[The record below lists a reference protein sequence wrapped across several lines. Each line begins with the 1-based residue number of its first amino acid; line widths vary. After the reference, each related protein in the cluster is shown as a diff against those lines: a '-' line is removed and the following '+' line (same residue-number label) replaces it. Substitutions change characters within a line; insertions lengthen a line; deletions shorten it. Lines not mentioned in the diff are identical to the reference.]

1 VSAKKTKP
9 VGAAAATRIP
19 TELRDA
25 MRAAIENHSG
35 CEVLFVA
42 DLGDGGKLEA
52 IYDIAHGS
60 PGMVPA
66 PRKQIQPGQV
76 MIHNHPSGRLIP
88 SDADVRLA
96 AQLAEEGIASWIVD
110 NAVERLYVITE
121 ALKAPER
128 QEIDTDDLAGVLEPG
143 GALSKRFRDYNPRPS
158 QIAMLRLV
166 ARAFNEDSLLAV
178 EAGTGVGKTFAY
190 LLPAAAWA
198 VANKER
204 VVVST
209 ATINLQQQIMDKDLP
224 LVAKLIGQPIKAVL
238 AKGRGNYVCKKRLSE
253 ALEEDSL
260 LREEDSELSRLAEW
274 ARATKD
280 GSKSDLNF
288 IPEDGVWSRINA
300 DADACS
306 GLSCPS
312 RDECFFFQ
320 ARREAA
326 SANVVVANHHLLF
339 ADAAMRA
346 NGLGFDNNVVLPAFT
361 RLIFDEAHNIENN
374 AAAYFSQTLNKWTLL
389 KYLNLLL
396 RRKRGRSFGVVPLL
410 LAGGA
415 VKSLDGEL
423 DLDRIDARLH
433 DARDAMRV
441 VDEQALALLA
451 EQSSFRLVPAMKP
464 VVQNLMDALRTLQSA
479 LLALVETLNGLIQA
493 VDTEQAGA
501 DVPGLTDLQVLARR
515 ISGLAAAC
523 ETFRNYEA
531 EDERVIWVERQ
542 RGPSGEAFSHLIAC
556 PLDIAPLLRESIFKP
571 YPTVV
576 MTSATLTV
584 GGSFDWWARRLG
596 LGEGRR
602 QRDAESGDF
611 SADAG
616 AGPSSAARG
625 DRNQGDAWGEDEWA
639 GYDAGG
645 RGGADEWGGDG
656 DYDEAPK
663 AAARGQ
669 RVLRNLPAEPLRAA
683 RGAALAGDDPI
694 ALSAVEPLW
703 LPFIDRPMLRAQLP
717 SPFDYARRVVLAV
730 PRDAPEPTGAD
741 YQDYLNR
748 FVARALETS
757 GGHALVLF
765 TSYSMLQKTWDAVKP
780 KLDELGITALRQGQ
794 AERSKLLLQ
803 FNHEITSVLFAT
815 ESFWEGVDS
824 PGETL
829 QVVILCRLPFKVPD
843 EPLQVARSE
852 AIAARGGNPFME
864 LSVPE
869 AIMKFRQGFGRL
881 MRRTTDYGVILV
893 PDKRLVTKPYG
904 ALFLSSL
911 PATERIFGTSRQVMD
926 GLGDFLGRLR
936 AQSRQD
942 A

>member
-1 VSAKKTKP
+1 MPGPAAKPAAPKKAKP
-9 VGAAAATRIP
+9 TGVAADTRIP
-19 TELRDA
+19 DELRQR
-25 MRAAIENHSG
+25 MREAIETHAG

-42 DLGDGGKLEA
+42 DMGEGSQVAA

-76 MIHNHPSGRLIP
+76 MMHNHPSGQLIP

-128 QEIDTDDLAGVLEPG
+128 QELDEEALAGVLEPG
-143 GALSKRFRDYNPRPS
+143 GELSRRFTDYNPRSS

-166 ARAFNEDSLLAV
+166 TRSFNEDCLLAV

-198 VANKER
+198 TANKER
-204 VVVST
+204 VVICT

-224 LVAKLIGQPIKAVL
+224 LVAKLLGQPVKAVL

-260 LREEDSELSRLAEW
+260 LREADSELSRLAEW
-274 ARATKD
+274 ARVTGD

-288 IPEDGVWSRINA
+288 IPSDGVWSRINA
-300 DADACS
+300 DSDACS
-306 GLSCPS
+306 GLSCSS

-339 ADAAMRA
+339 ADAAVRA
-346 NGLGFDNNVVLPAFT
+346 GGLGFDNNVVLPAFT
-361 RLIFDEAHNIENN
+361 RLVFDEAHNMENN
-374 AAAYFSQTLNKWTLL
+374 AAAYFSQTLNKWMLT

-396 RRKRGRSFGVVPLL
+396 RRKRGRSFGVIPLL
-410 LAGGA
+410 LGSGA
-415 VKSLDGEL
+415 VQSLGGEL
-423 DLDRIDARLH
+423 DLDRMDARMH
-433 DARDAMRV
+433 DVRDAMRV

-451 EQSSFRLVPAMKP
+451 EQSSFRLIPAMKP
-464 VVQNLMDALRTLQSA
+464 VVQNLMDAMKILQSA
-479 LLALVETLNGLIQA
+479 MLTLVETLNDLIQA
-493 VDTEQAGA
+493 IDTEQAGA

-515 ISGLAAAC
+515 ISGLSAAC

-542 RGPSGEAFSHLIAC
+542 RLPSGEAFSHLIAC
-556 PLDIAPLLRESIFKP
+556 PLDIAPLLREAIFKP

-584 GGSFDWWARRLG
+584 GGTFDWWARRLG
-596 LGEGRR
+596 LGEGRQSKPDQAPAER
-602 QRDAESGDF
+602 AAIAGDWNDRRRDTWDGDEWSGYD
-611 SADAG
+611 SGHHGDAG
-616 AGPSSAARG
+616 
-625 DRNQGDAWGEDEWA
+625 
-639 GYDAGG
+639 
-645 RGGADEWGGDG
+645 WGGDG
-656 DYDEAPK
+656 DPD
-663 AAARGQ
+663 
-669 RVLRNLPAEPLRAA
+669 
-683 RGAALAGDDPI
+683 
-694 ALSAVEPLW
+694 AVAIGEPLW
-703 LPFIDRPMLRAQLP
+703 LPFIDRAMLRAQLP
-717 SPFDYARRVVLAV
+717 SPFDYANRVVLAV
-730 PRDAPEPTGAD
+730 PRDAPEPTGGD

-748 FVARALETS
+748 FVARALEIS

-765 TSYSMLQKTWDAVKP
+765 TSYAMLQKTWDAVKP
-780 KLDELGITALRQGQ
+780 RLDELGVTALRQGQ
-794 AERSKLLLQ
+794 AERGKLLLQ

-824 PGETL
+824 PGDTL

-881 MRRTTDYGVILV
+881 MRRTTDFGVILV

-904 ALFLSSL
+904 ALFLASL
-911 PATERIFGTSRQVMD
+911 PACGRIFGTSRQVMD
-926 GLGDFLGRLR
+926 GLGDFLGRMR
-936 AQSRQD
+936 GASGGPR
-942 A
+942 